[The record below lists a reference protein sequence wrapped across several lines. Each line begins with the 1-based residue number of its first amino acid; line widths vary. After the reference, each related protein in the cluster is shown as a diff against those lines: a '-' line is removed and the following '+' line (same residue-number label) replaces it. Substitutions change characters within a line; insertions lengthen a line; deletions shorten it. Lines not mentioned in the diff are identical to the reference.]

1 MERYCLYAAQV
12 FPATPNVGVGY
23 DERMTRSNKTAGQS
37 VAGRPARVTR
47 GTSGSATVP
56 AGRRRRAS
64 AADDPLSSHRV
75 RYLVDAFG
83 GRTLA
88 AFVGVNASQPTR
100 WASGDERPG
109 PLTAPLLIDLEH
121 VLAKARLVW
130 GEQAAQQWLVSSNAY
145 LGGARPMDAL
155 RMQGPAVVLNAL
167 DGETWGGAA

>member
-1 MERYCLYAAQV
+1 MARA
-12 FPATPNVGVGY
+12 
-23 DERMTRSNKTAGQS
+23 NKIPGQS
-37 VAGRPARVTR
+37 VPARAVPVTR
-47 GTSGSATVP
+47 TTSPRRAAHSTVVEPTARRHGPRPGAVAAP
-56 AGRRRRAS
+56 AGRKRRAS

-83 GRTLA
+83 GRTVA

-100 WASGDERPG
+100 WAAGDERPG
-109 PLTAPLLIDLEH
+109 PAAAPLLIDLEH

-130 GEQAAQQWLVSSNAY
+130 GEQAAQQWLVSSNSY

-155 RMQGPAVVLNAL
+155 RLQGPGAVLDAL